1 MNNNIKQYLAI
12 INQQIEGISFQKN
25 PASLYEPIGYL
36 LSLGGKRLRP
46 LLAILAYKLF
56 KDDYEKIVEPSL
68 ALEIFHNFTL
78 MHDDIMDKAPLRR
91 GQQTVHQKWNTNT
104 AILSGDTMYT
114 LAFELLNKSPENI
127 LPQVLQTF
135 IKSAYEVCEG
145 QQLDMDFEVKDS
157 VTETEYLEMI
167 QKKTAVLLGYSLQL
181 GGILADQNLEVQKKL
196 YDLGIAAGMGFQLK
210 DDLLDVFGKTE
221 KVGKQ
226 KAGDILS
233 NKKTFLLIK
242 AFELSRNGQKER
254 LDHWTSIKEFDPS
267 EKINSVIE
275 VYNELDIEK
284 IASKKVESLF
294 DEAFQIL
301 DSLEAKEEAK
311 KELVQFL
318 QYLID
323 RES

>member
-1 MNNNIKQYLAI
+1 MNQNIKQYI
-12 INQQIEGISFQKN
+12 SIVNQQIEGISFQKN
-25 PASLYEPIGYL
+25 PASLYEPISYL

-46 LLAILAYKLF
+46 LLAILSYKLF
-56 KDDYEKIVEPSL
+56 RDDYKKIVEPTL

-78 MHDDIMDKAPLRR
+78 MHDDIMDKAPMRR

-157 VTETEYLEMI
+157 VNETEYLEMI

-181 GGILADQNLEVQKKL
+181 GAILANQDHAIQKKL

-210 DDLLDVFGKTE
+210 DDLLDVFGETE

-242 AFELSRNGQKER
+242 AFELSRNGQKEK
-254 LDHWTSIKEFDPS
+254 LNYWTSAEHFDPA
-267 EKINSVIE
+267 EKINSVID
-275 VYNELDIEK
+275 VYNELDIKEL
-284 IASKKVESLF
+284 ATKKVESLF
-294 DEAFQIL
+294 ETSFQIL
-301 DSLEAKEEAK
+301 EGLEADQKAK
-311 KELVQFL
+311 DELAQFL
-318 QYLID
+318 QYLIE